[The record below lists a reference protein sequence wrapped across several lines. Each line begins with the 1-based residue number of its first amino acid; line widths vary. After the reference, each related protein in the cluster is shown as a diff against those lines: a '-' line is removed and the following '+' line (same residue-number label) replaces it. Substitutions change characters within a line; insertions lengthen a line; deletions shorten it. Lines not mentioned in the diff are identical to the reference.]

1 MKFYKVSLTDVNE
14 KKPLVAYDPSVE
26 DEKYMRKAKDETA
39 DLDDTPK
46 WPSGMDV
53 IKREGLAILT
63 DLTHD
68 RIGKSCRGVEKR
80 RSANERRR

>member
-1 MKFYKVSLTDVNE
+1 
-14 KKPLVAYDPSVE
+14 VE

-53 IKREGLAILT
+53 VKREGLAILT
-63 DLTHD
+63 DLTLMTEAA
-68 RIGKSCRGVEKR
+68 KAAGVLKKT
-80 RSANERRR
+80 AER